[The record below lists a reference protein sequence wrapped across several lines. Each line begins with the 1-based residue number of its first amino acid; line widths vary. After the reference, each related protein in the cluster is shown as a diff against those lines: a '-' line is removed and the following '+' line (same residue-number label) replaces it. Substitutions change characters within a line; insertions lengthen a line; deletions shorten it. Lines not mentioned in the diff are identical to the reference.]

1 MQKILIISIE
11 NLKQTLAIKLMFRLM
26 FESDKLNHRQAGDV
40 LKSKLI
46 VGPVLAI
53 ARPIDD
59 CSLDAGSG
67 GNLDI

>member
-1 MQKILIISIE
+1 
-11 NLKQTLAIKLMFRLM
+11 M
-26 FESDKLNHRQAGDV
+26 FESNKLNHRQAGDV
-40 LKSKLI
+40 LESKLV
-46 VGPVLAI
+46 VGAVLAI